1 MAVWAVGDVQGCL
14 GPLDAL
20 LERIGFEPGRDRL
33 WFCGDLVNRG
43 PDSEGVLK
51 RVRELEEAAVI
62 VLGNHDL
69 HWLAQ
74 QVREEHADA
83 RADTDWLRNRPLAH
97 FDPDLNCLLV
107 HAGLLP
113 GWDLEQALA
122 RAAEVESV
130 LKDAAYR
137 DFLADMYG
145 NTPNCWEDGLSGIR
159 RQRMIVNAF
168 TRMRM
173 VDERGRLDFSYKGP
187 PGEQPPYLAPWFR
200 HSPKLPRGC
209 RVVFGHW
216 SALGCLITDRFI
228 ALDSGCVWG
237 GSLAAVR
244 LDGPPTSV
252 SVPCPKAGKRGSAK
266 RRRR

>member
-14 GPLDAL
+14 EPLDAL
-20 LERIGFEPGRDRL
+20 LSRIGFEPGRDRL

-43 PDSEGVLK
+43 PDSAGVLT
-51 RVRELEEAAVI
+51 RVRELGDSALT

-74 QVREEHADA
+74 QVHEPDA
-83 RADTDWLRNRPLAH
+83 EVRAHCEWLRRQPLAH
-97 FDPDLNCLLV
+97 FDADLNCLLV
-107 HAGLLP
+107 HAGVLP

-130 LKDAAYR
+130 LRDAHYR

-145 NTPNCWEDGLSGIR
+145 NAPNSWRDDLSGTGR
-159 RQRMIVNAF
+159 LRMIVNAF

-173 VDERGRLDFSYKGP
+173 VDAQGRLDFSFKGP
-187 PGEQPPYLAPWFR
+187 PGGQPPYLAPWFAR
-200 HSPKLPRGC
+200 PGKLPPGC

-216 SALGCLITDRFI
+216 SALGCFISDRCV

-244 LDGPPTSV
+244 LDGPPRCV
-252 SVPCPKAGKRGSAK
+252 SVPCC
-266 RRRR
+266 